1 MNLSG
6 RPVRQEDENMS
17 LSARVVAAII
27 ETLFAMLVGA
37 IAMPIIW
44 FISRILGLIHLMAVG
59 FGGLKWLMFLGG
71 AVFGA
76 LAGAIAMIVVMAS
89 LEEKDKL
96 GVALGAFG
104 GAIGGLCS
112 SVMFFPI
119 VVVL

>member
-1 MNLSG
+1 MN
-6 RPVRQEDENMS
+6 ENMPIG
-17 LSARVVAAII
+17 ARIVAAII
-27 ETLFAMLVGA
+27 EMLFAVLVGA

-44 FISRILGLIHLMAVG
+44 FISRVLGLIRLMAVV

-76 LAGAIAMIVVMAS
+76 LAGAIAMTVVIAS
-89 LEEKDKL
+89 LEEKDNL
-96 GVALGAFG
+96 GVVLGAFG

-119 VVVL
+119 VAVL